1 MVRVDPVRLLYLLR
15 QHWFKSG
22 SNLVQNLVQ
31 NWFKP
36 DVWSTNQSQIVVHHV
51 VWSIKVDVK
60 RRKIQIVEISLTMT
74 NADNT
79 FYHFSDEEDGEDAI
93 LARAFERW
101 EQIGG
106 GAASDPLFHFKMQ
119 PTGRRRCWRNVL
131 ERVQFNA
138 QLRQLPSLLTGS
150 PTPTKRRISKR
161 GCSVQQRQGQELH
174 RQAVVTEG
182 PCGLE
187 ELRQL

>member
-1 MVRVDPVRLLYLLR
+1 
-15 QHWFKSG
+15 
-22 SNLVQNLVQ
+22 
-31 NWFKP
+31 
-36 DVWSTNQSQIVVHHV
+36 
-51 VWSIKVDVK
+51 
-60 RRKIQIVEISLTMT
+60 MT

-79 FYHFSDEEDGEDAI
+79 LYHFSDEEDGEDAI

-138 QLRQLPSLLTGS
+138 QLRQLGDPVAGDNIGLTLTEALHDTIENELQREQRPAHHFVNLAITAHGLTHAYQTANFKAWVSGAATTSARIASSSSGDRGSLWIRGAKTTLTRVEPS
-150 PTPTKRRISKR
+150 ISIA
-161 GCSVQQRQGQELH
+161 GDD
-174 RQAVVTEG
+174 
-182 PCGLE
+182 
-187 ELRQL
+187 